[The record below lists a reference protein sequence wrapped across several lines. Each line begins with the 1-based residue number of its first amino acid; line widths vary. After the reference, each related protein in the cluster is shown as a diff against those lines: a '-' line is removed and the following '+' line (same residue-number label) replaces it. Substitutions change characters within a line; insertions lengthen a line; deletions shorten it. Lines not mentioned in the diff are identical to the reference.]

1 MSTSTIIAEEYRGG
15 SLENEHNGIICV
27 LNEQKEVIYSK
38 GDVEHTPVFYRSA
51 MKPIQAIPVFDTG
64 IERKYNL
71 ATDEMALFCA
81 SQRGE
86 SYHQKSLKSLIEKLD
101 LSEESLICN
110 ESYPLNESPKIDYIC
125 KGHEKRKLLH
135 NCAGKHLG
143 FLAYSRELGYSIADY
158 GEFNHPIQER
168 IREEIEVLS
177 EYPKEKMNAG
187 KDGCGVPVY
196 GIPLRNMALSYLK
209 FVKPEMINDKKK
221 EKVLKRISDTM
232 QAYPEIIASHD
243 FICTV
248 LLEDENIIAKGGAQG
263 VYCLALK
270 EEKISIALKVQSGT
284 ELLWPLVV
292 AEILKKINYKNKQ
305 TIDNLYKLRSTK
317 ILSDAGEVVGET
329 KIIL

>member
-1 MSTSTIIAEEYRGG
+1 
-15 SLENEHNGIICV
+15 
-27 LNEQKEVIYSK
+27 
-38 GDVEHTPVFYRSA
+38 
-51 MKPIQAIPVFDTG
+51 
-64 IERKYNL
+64 
-71 ATDEMALFCA
+71 
-81 SQRGE
+81 
-86 SYHQKSLKSLIEKLD
+86 
-101 LSEESLICN
+101 
-110 ESYPLNESPKIDYIC
+110 
-125 KGHEKRKLLH
+125 
-135 NCAGKHLG
+135 
-143 FLAYSRELGYSIADY
+143 
-158 GEFNHPIQER
+158 
-168 IREEIEVLS
+168 
-177 EYPKEKMNAG
+177 
-187 KDGCGVPVY
+187 
-196 GIPLRNMALSYLK
+196 
-209 FVKPEMINDKKK
+209 
-221 EKVLKRISDTM
+221 M